1 MLRITFDLSTVS
13 AFELDGWEGS
23 FSILLIA
30 YLYLPPT
37 FIYNQRNYKK
47 PSIFPMAKPITSQNN
62 KNPRGKTMKEI
73 LDILENDPKIQPK
86 EIATMTGLTE
96 AQVASKIKEMEKKG
110 IIRKYKTVIDWEK
123 AGEEYVYAIIE
134 LKVVLRSRTG
144 YDAIAERIAKF
155 PEVVSVRLISGGH
168 DLSLTVRGKSMKDVA
183 FFVAEKIATLEQVQ
197 GTVTHFVLRTYKQ
210 DGDILFEK
218 ERSERLPVTP

>member
-1 MLRITFDLSTVS
+1 MGIK
-13 AFELDGWEGS
+13 S
-23 FSILLIA
+23 FGNE
-30 YLYLPPT
+30 
-37 FIYNQRNYKK
+37 FMKVVFRYKK
-47 PSIFPMAKPITSQNN
+47 SINPQNN
-62 KNPRGKTMKEI
+62 RKSRGKTMKEI
-73 LDILENDPKIQPK
+73 LEIIESNPKIPPK
-86 EIATMTGLTE
+86 EIAIMTGLTE
-96 AQVASKIKEMEKKG
+96 AQVTSKIKEMEKNG

-155 PEVVSVRLISGGH
+155 SEVVSVRLISGGH

-210 DGDILFEK
+210 DGDIMFEK
-218 ERSERLPVTP
+218 ERSERLAVSP

>member
-1 MLRITFDLSTVS
+1 
-13 AFELDGWEGS
+13 
-23 FSILLIA
+23 
-30 YLYLPPT
+30 
-37 FIYNQRNYKK
+37 
-47 PSIFPMAKPITSQNN
+47 MAKPITSQNN
-62 KNPRGKTMKEI
+62 KNPRGQTMKEI
-73 LDILENDPKIQPK
+73 LDILENNPKIQPK

-144 YDAIAERIAKF
+144 YDTIAERIAKF

-210 DGDILFEK
+210 DGDIL
-218 ERSERLPVTP
+218 